1 MFYINLKIFL
11 HFFLLMSTTTLVKNS
26 ILNYIIFK
34 KKLRLKYY
42 HFKMFIRTEG
52 KFNHIKITASHV
64 VFESYL
70 LVARNQKL
78 IM

>member
-1 MFYINLKIFL
+1 
-11 HFFLLMSTTTLVKNS
+11 
-26 ILNYIIFK
+26 
-34 KKLRLKYY
+34 
-42 HFKMFIRTEG
+42 MFIRTEG

-64 VFESYL
+64 VFELYL